1 MTVGSCLFPHC
12 PPPTAHCPLPMKWP
26 PFFILAYIVLGMQIG
41 LSGIVNVHGAKPDFV
56 LMAAIF
62 IALNTSRDSALLG
75 CFILGLLRD
84 LLAGGAP
91 LGLMAFV
98 YGLVGM
104 FAISTQEIV
113 HRDHALTHFSLGLC
127 GGIISGAVVFVH
139 GWIYPWLH
147 PASSLPRP
155 WPVSLITSAIYTALL
170 TPILL
175 LVLRRMKKFFNFRS
189 ARAAHGPRR

>member
-1 MTVGSCLFPHC
+1 MR
-12 PPPTAHCPLPMKWP
+12 WP

-62 IALNTSRDSALLG
+62 IALNASHDPALLG

-84 LLAGGAP
+84 LLAGGTP

-113 HRDHALTHFSLGLC
+113 HRDHALTHFSLGLA
-127 GGIISGAVVFVH
+127 GGLISGAIVFIH

-147 PASSLPRP
+147 PASTLPRP
-155 WPVSLITSAIYTALL
+155 VAGPLITSAIYTALL
-170 TPILL
+170 TPVLL
-175 LVLRRMKKFFNFRS
+175 LLLRRTKKFFAFRS
-189 ARAAHGPRR
+189 SRAAYGARRA